1 MINGF
6 HNSIH
11 PPHMEINPP
20 KTVCGCRCGVVV
32 KTGHADSPLT
42 LRKNRSHGQSS
53 HTTEKPVTRTVL
65 SSYGKTGHTDNPLT
79 AVRKNRSHRRSSHP
93 TEKPAIP
100 TILSPYGK
108 TGHTNNSLT
117 LWKNRPHRESSH
129 PTEKPVIPTILSPCG
144 KTGLTDNPLT
154 LTIFSPCGKT
164 CHADNPLTVRK
175 NRSHRQSLHPME
187 CVYQCTRLINSQE
200 WSAGER

>member
-1 MINGF
+1 MINAF

-53 HTTEKPVTRTVL
+53 HHMEKPVTLTIL
-65 SSYGKTGHTDNPLT
+65 SPPCGKTGHTGGPLKL
-79 AVRKNRSHRRSSHP
+79 RKNR
-93 TEKPAIP
+93 
-100 TILSPYGK
+100 PYQQF
-108 TGHTNNSLT
+108 
-117 LWKNRPHRESSH
+117 SH